1 MVTDEILQ
9 LVALIL
15 ADVDRLVSLLVYY
28 LLLIHLVA
36 FIHHSVRRHH
46 ARPSD
51 LGDST
56 SITIPFMVLA
66 MSHRG

>member
-1 MVTDEILQ
+1 M
-9 LVALIL
+9 VALIV
-15 ADVDRLVSLLVYY
+15 ADIDRLVSLLVYY

-36 FIHHSVRRHH
+36 FIHHAVGRHH

-56 SITIPFMVLA
+56 SIAVPFMVLA
-66 MSHRG
+66 MGHRS